1 MPPQAQIELATAADL
16 GGRLEAVAPF
26 GSPLFI
32 LVADGQ
38 RGTLLLLRDRR
49 VLADAP
55 PDDILNALLGVRLA
69 PDDLRAML
77 SGCVK
82 ASADAASARAYG
94 DDWIA
99 IEPDGTI
106 TAFSGKVE
114 VGTGVRTALSQIVA
128 EELDVP
134 LERVRI
140 VMGDTDRTPNEG
152 YTAGSMTISRSG
164 TALRQAAAEA
174 RRAMLEM
181 ASEQLDANLDELS
194 ILDGVIAVTQ
204 DPRRSVTYA
213 QLMGGKSFNLEVT
226 GQVPLKPPE
235 SYRIV
240 GTSMPRQDLPRKVTG
255 GPNFITDLHVPGMLH
270 ARLVRPPS
278 TGARLV
284 SLDESSVKDIPGL
297 VKVVQRGDF
306 IGVVAEREEHA
317 MRAARQLRVEWQQ
330 MPVYPRMENLFTALR
345 SQPTEDSILVDQ
357 GDLEKAFA
365 GAAKQVRATY
375 TQPYHAHASIGPSC
389 AVAEV
394 KDDQVRVWASTQG
407 PYPLRG
413 ALAELLGFPV
423 ENVHLIHVEGAGCYG
438 QNGSDDAAA
447 DAVILAQAVG
457 RPVRLQWTREDE
469 FIWEPKSPAMV
480 MEVHGALDRQ
490 GNVVAWDYH
499 VWSPSHARRP
509 RFAGQLVTAQLI
521 SGQPAPQPRFSFG
534 AERNAPTNYVFPPQ
548 AAQRVTVHYVPDSF
562 LRVSSF
568 RSLGGSMNTF
578 ANESFIDELAA
589 AAGVDPVEYRL
600 RHLADPR
607 EREVLLAAAEKAGWT
622 LRAHPSPRLRAT
634 ELAEGR
640 GVAFARY
647 ENVQAITACIAEVQ
661 VEKKAGTVRVKRI
674 VLAHD
679 CGLIINPD
687 GVKNQIEGNVIQS
700 LSRALKEEVQF
711 DEQRITSID
720 WGTYPILT
728 FSEIPEMEIVLI
740 NRPEQPSMGA
750 GEPSTV
756 TTAAAVANAIFD
768 ATGVR
773 MRQLPFTPERVRSAF
788 A

>member
-1 MPPQAQIELATAADL
+1 MAHRKQKFNAGKANQ
-16 GGRLEAVAPF
+16 GGRPGSGRREAK
-26 GSPLFI
+26 
-32 LVADGQ
+32 
-38 RGTLLLLRDRR
+38 RGEVSNGL
-49 VLADAP
+49 
-55 PDDILNALLGVRLA
+55 
-69 PDDLRAML
+69 
-77 SGCVK
+77 
-82 ASADAASARAYG
+82 
-94 DDWIA
+94 DDWLA
-99 IEPDGTI
+99 IGTDGTI

-114 VGTGVRTALSQIVA
+114 IGTGVRTALAQIVA

-134 LERVRI
+134 LERVHM
-140 VMGDTDRTPNEG
+140 VMGDTALTPDEG
-152 YTAGSMTISRSG
+152 YTAGSMTISSSG

-174 RRAMLEM
+174 RRAMFEM

-194 ILDGVIAVTQ
+194 IQDGVITVAH
-204 DPRRSVTYA
+204 DPKRSVTYA
-213 QLMGGKSFNLEVT
+213 ELMGGKLFNLAVT
-226 GQVPLKPPE
+226 DQAPLKPPE

-240 GTSMPRQDLPRKVTG
+240 GTSTPREDLPRKVIG
-255 GPNFITDLHVPGMLH
+255 QASFIQDLKVPGMVH

-278 TGARLV
+278 PTAKLV
-284 SLDESSVKDIPGL
+284 AMDESSVKDIPGL
-297 VKVVQRGDF
+297 VKVVQRGNF
-306 IGVVAEREEHA
+306 IGVVAGREEQA
-317 MRAARQLRVEWQQ
+317 IQAAKQLKVEWQETA
-330 MPVYPRMENLFTALR
+330 VYPRMPDLFAALR
-345 SQPTEDSILVDQ
+345 SQPTEDSVLVEQ

-365 GAAKQVRATY
+365 GATQQVHATY
-375 TQPYHAHASIGPSC
+375 YQPYHAHASIGPSC

-394 KDDQVRVWASTQG
+394 NGDQVTVWASTQG

-413 ALAELLGFPV
+413 ALAELLNLPG

-457 RPVRLQWTREDE
+457 RPVRVQWTRKDE
-469 FIWEPKSPAMV
+469 FVWEPKSPAMV
-480 MEVHGALDRQ
+480 MEVHGGLDSH

-509 RFAGQLVTAQLI
+509 RFAGQLLTAQLI
-521 SGQPAPQPRFSFG
+521 SGQPAPQARFSFG
-534 AERNAPTNYVFPPQ
+534 AERNAPTNYAFRT
-548 AAQRVTVHYVPDSF
+548 QRVTVHYAPNSF

-578 ANESFIDELAA
+578 ANESFMDELAA
-589 AAGVDPVEYRL
+589 AAGIDPVEYRL
-600 RHLADPR
+600 RHLADR
-607 EREVLLAAAEKAGWT
+607 RQRAVLIAAAEKTDWVP
-622 LRAHPSPRLRAT
+622 RRSPRTNEA
-634 ELAEGR
+634 ELPEGEGR

-647 ENVQAITACIAEVQ
+647 ENDQGIVACIAEVQ
-661 VEKKAGTVRVKRI
+661 VEKNTGAVRVKRI

-687 GVKNQIEGNVIQS
+687 GVKNQIEGNIIQS

-711 DEQRITSID
+711 DERRITSVD
-720 WGTYPILT
+720 WQTYPILT
-728 FSEIPEMEIVLI
+728 FSEIPEIEIVLI
-740 NRPEQPSMGA
+740 NRPDQPAMGA

-773 MRQLPFTPERVRSAF
+773 MRGLPFAPERVRSAF